1 MIWHNIDSKIA
12 QCKTD
17 KDYSSTH
24 RYSALFHLGGN
35 HFVSL
40 GQADDSLHMYP
51 LGCYFPVFY
60 YNLSGELSAAF
71 HCTRSI
77 DLDILTSKEVLDHD
91 PSVCHYGVAWSKHSI
106 LEEAASFDYLPITS
120 RPAVRGGHICNPTS
134 RTDADHCFQSI
145 GTFVHAVGGLLILD
159 IAWFFDL
166 DLK

>member
-60 YNLSGELSAAF
+60 YNFSGELSAAF

-106 LEEAASFDYLPITS
+106 ILSLRRLLLSIICLSLVAPPYEGDTYVTRPRGLMPIIVFKVL
-120 RPAVRGGHICNPTS
+120 A
-134 RTDADHCFQSI
+134 
-145 GTFVHAVGGLLILD
+145 LLYML
-159 IAWFFDL
+159 
-166 DLK
+166 